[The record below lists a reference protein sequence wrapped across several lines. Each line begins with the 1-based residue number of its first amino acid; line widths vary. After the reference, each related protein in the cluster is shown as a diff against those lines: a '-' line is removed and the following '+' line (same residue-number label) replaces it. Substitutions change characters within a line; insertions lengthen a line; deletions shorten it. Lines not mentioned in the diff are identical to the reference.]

1 MPIELSNEDRDAIAR
16 IAHIVRTECCRGCQG
31 ADQAAGFLEG
41 LAGFDEDLGWAV
53 DETQQAAAQPDLAE
67 KMRGARENLAMTP
80 PVTLPDGVVITS
92 DNDRAVAPPA
102 EGPVYSNEEMKERNA
117 YDASRVRGRGIT
129 TKVDPPFV
137 GLSVPKAVSLILQKS
152 DDWLSVAEVERQL
165 LAGGWGGEPKDLR
178 TKILAM
184 VRRKPEIFGEIFD
197 GKIGL
202 CGWIAPPKA
211 SAPAAVPTAPIPPA
225 APAEAPPPP
234 PAPPVPPTVPMQVC
248 RIVETMLSQAGR
260 PAAITELVDAIGQ
273 GIEADKAEI
282 ERWLGELPAQEPTMF
297 LFVQNG
303 IGIGLVGRD
312 QG

>member
-16 IAHIVRTECCRGCQG
+16 TVHIVRTECCRGCQG

-41 LAGFDEDLGWAV
+41 LAGFDENLGWAA
-53 DETQQAAAQPDLAE
+53 DETQQAA
-67 KMRGARENLAMTP
+67 P
-80 PVTLPDGVVITS
+80 PV
-92 DNDRAVAPPA
+92 

-202 CGWIAPPKA
+202 CGWIAPPKMA
-211 SAPAAVPTAPIPPA
+211 PPKVTAPAAVPTVPIPPT

-234 PAPPVPPTVPMQVC
+234 SVPPTVPMQVC

-282 ERWLGELPAQEPTMF
+282 ERWLGELPAQEPTMC